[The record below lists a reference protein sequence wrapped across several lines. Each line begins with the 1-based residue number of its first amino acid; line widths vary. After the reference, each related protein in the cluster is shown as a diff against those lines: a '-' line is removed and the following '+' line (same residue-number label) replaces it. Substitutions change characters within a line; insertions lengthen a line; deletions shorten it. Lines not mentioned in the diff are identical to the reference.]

1 MDQMMVDLG
10 KSSDIKVGSEVIL
23 IGKQGNEEIT
33 VKEIADLA
41 GTIPNEISCLLSS
54 RIPRIYVN

>member
-1 MDQMMVDLG
+1 MMVDLG
-10 KSSDIKVGSEVIL
+10 KSANIKVGSEVIL

-33 VKEIADLA
+33 VKEIADLS